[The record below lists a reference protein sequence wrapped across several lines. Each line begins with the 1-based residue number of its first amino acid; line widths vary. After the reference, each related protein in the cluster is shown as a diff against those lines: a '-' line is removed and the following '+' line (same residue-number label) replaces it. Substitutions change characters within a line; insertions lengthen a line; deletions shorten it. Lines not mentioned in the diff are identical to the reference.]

1 MNFRIYLG
9 AEAPSFIFV
18 SLPGSAFYT
27 IMKKCQ
33 FLSALKLL
41 DHIWHF
47 FCLYICIVDVRNGF
61 FDWFSVSAF
70 YVYDICADYDRL
82 KPAEAPI

>member
-33 FLSALKLL
+33 FLSEQKLL
-41 DHIWHF
+41 AHIWHF
-47 FCLYICIVDVRNGF
+47 FVCIVDVRNVFLIGF
-61 FDWFSVSAF
+61 LFLHFMCMLFAQIMTD
-70 YVYDICADYDRL
+70 
-82 KPAEAPI
+82 

>member
-41 DHIWHF
+41 AHIWHF
-47 FCLYICIVDVRNGF
+47 FVCIVDVRNGF
-61 FDWFSVSAF
+61 LFLHFMCMIFAQIMTD
-70 YVYDICADYDRL
+70 
-82 KPAEAPI
+82 

>member
-33 FLSALKLL
+33 FLSALKRLA
-41 DHIWHF
+41 HIWHF
-47 FCLYICIVDVRNGF
+47 LVCIVDVRNGF

-70 YVYDICADYDRL
+70 YVYDICADHDRL
-82 KPAEAPI
+82 KQAEAPI